1 MDDDNNIRPP
11 DKIYKET
18 LIDSYYTDDDDYD
31 YDNDELKM
39 AIEQSIKECSSFS
52 SEELKKQEE
61 ELKKQEEELKKQEI
75 ENKKQE
81 ELKNKKQEEKNERKK
96 KLGKLYEKLLAIKYH
111 NKDNITNTFILLL
124 LIMNNYINCNCNE
137 YDVNIEIYND
147 ILYELSK
154 IRIKAIEFNEICN
167 FLNIIPN

>member
-18 LIDSYYTDDDDYD
+18 LIDSYYTDDDDDDYD

-61 ELKKQEEELKKQEI
+61 ELKKQEI

-81 ELKNKKQEEKNERKK
+81 IENKKQEEKNERKK